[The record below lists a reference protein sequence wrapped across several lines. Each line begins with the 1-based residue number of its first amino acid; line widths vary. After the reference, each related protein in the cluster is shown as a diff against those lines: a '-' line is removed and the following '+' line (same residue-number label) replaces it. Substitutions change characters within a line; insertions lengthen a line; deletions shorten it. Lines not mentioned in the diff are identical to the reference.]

1 MGAGR
6 HPPAQAQVIKDIK
19 IINNDKKVDE
29 SKTIKTLKVY
39 VKILGLEIVN

>member
-1 MGAGR
+1 MGAGG

-29 SKTIKTLKVY
+29 SKTIKTLEVY